1 MHELMV
7 FYYVSSAV
15 CPVVVPTYL
24 PTTTG
29 YVMKN
34 DDAAR
39 RYTFPDFD
47 PSSLAKILATL
58 WPFQNDD
65 DDDGDGYGDA
75 FSLA

>member
-1 MHELMV
+1 MV

-58 WPFQNDD
+58 WPF
-65 DDDGDGYGDA
+65 
-75 FSLA
+75 